1 MAVGCGKCS
10 SSFPQETAMIRN
22 NKVNTIHELAAQGK
36 SIQDIAITLELARN
50 TVRKYLR
57 HPELSAM
64 PRPRPNRRSKLDPF
78 KEQIKQ
84 WINEDHCY
92 NCEAMLPRLLAMGY
106 TGSLS
111 VLKAFVHPLRPP
123 SGGHYPVVRY
133 ETEPGKQVQFDWGEF
148 KYEQEGTP
156 RKLYGFTAILSYSRM
171 RFVTFVKRCDAPT
184 MIRCLMEA
192 FEYFG
197 GLPKAALTDRMKS
210 VLLEMEDKVPRWN
223 PLFAD
228 FMASIGVAPRVC
240 KAFTPQT
247 KGKIERT
254 VGVVK
259 QSFWAGVSFTDV
271 DDLNRQAHAW
281 CERINGR
288 VHRTTHERPKER
300 REQEPLAPLPTAFAW
315 ERFATEERKV
325 SWDGYLSYDGVLYGL
340 PSSPPMAG
348 TIVQVR
354 ERHGILSV
362 WSQGRLLA
370 ELAKRAQS
378 QVTVTHPDQFRTVAP
393 AASLRERTV
402 PLGHQRPAPTVLT
415 RALAEY
421 DQLCGL
427 AAAGEVR
434 ACNSH

>member
-1 MAVGCGKCS
+1 MSETCT
-10 SSFPQETAMIRN
+10 QEAAMIRSRT
-22 NKVNTIHELAAQGK
+22 VNTIHELSAQGK
-36 SIQDIAITLELARN
+36 SIQDIAISLGIARN
-50 TVRKYLR
+50 TVRKYIR
-57 HPELSAM
+57 HPELCAM

-123 SGGHYPVVRY
+123 QAGHAPVQRF
-133 ETEPGKQVQFDWGEF
+133 ETKPGEQVQFDWGEF
-148 KYEQEGTP
+148 KYEQEGVS
-156 RKLYGFTAILSYSRM
+156 RKLYGFTAILCYSRM

-210 VLLEMEDKVPRWN
+210 VLLEMEGKVPRWN

-247 KGKIERT
+247 KGKVERT

-271 DDLNRQAHAW
+271 DDLNCQAHAW
-281 CERINGR
+281 CERINAR
-288 VHRTTHERPKER
+288 VHRTTHERPRER
-300 REQEPLAPLPTAFAW
+300 REREPLAPLPAAFAW

-340 PSSPPMAG
+340 PSEPAVAG
-348 TIVQVR
+348 SVVQVR
-354 ERHGILSV
+354 ERHGLLSV
-362 WSQGRLLA
+362 WSAGQLLV
-370 ELAKRAQS
+370 ELAKRAGS
-378 QVTVTHPDQFRTVAP
+378 GEHVDHPDQFGTVAP
-393 AASLRERTV
+393 AASRRAQVV
-402 PLGHQRPAPTVLT
+402 PIGHLRPAPQVRSACLT
-415 RALAEY
+415 EY
-421 DQLCGL
+421 DQLCGV
-427 AAAGEVR
+427 EVL
-434 ACNSH
+434 ACNPS

>member
-1 MAVGCGKCS
+1 
-10 SSFPQETAMIRN
+10 MIRSRT
-22 NKVNTIHELAAQGK
+22 VNTIHELSAQGK
-36 SIQDIAITLELARN
+36 SIQDIAITLGLARN

-57 HPELSAM
+57 HPELSSM

-84 WINEDHCY
+84 WIKEDHCY

-111 VLKAFVHPLRPP
+111 VLKAFVHPLRPLA
-123 SGGHYPVVRY
+123 GGHYPVQRY

-148 KYEQEGTP
+148 KYEQEGVP
-156 RKLYGFTAILSYSRM
+156 RKLYGFTAILCYSRM

-197 GLPKAALTDRMKS
+197 GLPKAALTDRMKT
-210 VLLEMEDKVPRWN
+210 VLLEMEGDVPRWN

-247 KGKIERT
+247 KGKVERT

-259 QSFWAGVSFTDV
+259 QSLWPGIAFTDI
-271 DDLNRQAHAW
+271 DDLNRQAHVW
-281 CERINGR
+281 CERINMR
-288 VHRTTHERPKER
+288 VHRTTHERPRER
-300 REQEPLAPLPTAFAW
+300 REQEPLSALPQAFAW

-340 PSSPPMAG
+340 PSSPPVAG
-348 TIVQVR
+348 SVVQVR
-354 ERHGILSV
+354 ERHGLLSV
-362 WSQGRLLA
+362 WSGGQLLI
-370 ELAKRAQS
+370 ELAKRALS
-378 QVTVTHPDQFRTVAP
+378 QTHVEHPDQFRNVAP
-393 AASLRERTV
+393 AASRRAQVV
-402 PLGHQRPAPTVLT
+402 PLGHQRPAPQVMT

-421 DQLCGL
+421 DQLCGV
-427 AAAGEVR
+427 EVPS
-434 ACNSH
+434 CNSH

>member
-1 MAVGCGKCS
+1 MLRLAGGSQTTRLRYTNCQRHLEVHSRHCDHVRAGQEYGAQVSASSGTVEHAPSAAPSSLQARSVQRANQAV
-10 SSFPQETAMIRN
+10 AHR
-22 NKVNTIHELAAQGK
+22 
-36 SIQDIAITLELARN
+36 
-50 TVRKYLR
+50 
-57 HPELSAM
+57 
-64 PRPRPNRRSKLDPF
+64 
-78 KEQIKQ
+78 
-84 WINEDHCY
+84 
-92 NCEAMLPRLLAMGY
+92 
-106 TGSLS
+106 GSLLQLRGDVAPLVGKGLHGKLECAAS
-111 VLKAFVHPLRPP
+111 AFVHPLRPP
-123 SGGHYPVVRY
+123 AGGHYPVVRY

-148 KYEQEGTP
+148 KYEQDGVS
-156 RKLYGFTAILSYSRM
+156 RKLYGFTAILCYSRM

-223 PLFAD
+223 ALFAD

-259 QSFWAGVSFTDV
+259 QSFWAGVCFTDV

-281 CERINGR
+281 CERINAR
-288 VHRTTHERPKER
+288 VHRTTHERPRER
-300 REQEPLAPLPTAFAW
+300 REREPLSPLPAAFAW

-340 PSSPPMAG
+340 PSSPPVAG
-348 TIVQVR
+348 SVVQVR
-354 ERHGILSV
+354 ERHGLLSV
-362 WSQGRLLA
+362 WSGGQLLV
-370 ELAKRAQS
+370 ELAKRAGS
-378 QVTVTHPDQFRTVAP
+378 GEHVEHPDQFRTVAP
-393 AASLRERTV
+393 AASRRAQVV
-402 PLGHQRPAPTVLT
+402 PIGHLRPAPQVMT

-421 DQLCGL
+421 DQACGIG
-427 AAAGEVR
+427 AAMEVR
-434 ACNSH
+434 